1 MSARPV
7 LEENETNSKANGD
20 KRKKAGVSTPA
31 FIKQGRMASS
41 QETQQDS
48 GRDGRTYHAGHI
60 GSHGV
65 HQQVV

>member
-1 MSARPV
+1 MKLIRKQT
-7 LEENETNSKANGD
+7 ETNE
-20 KRKKAGVSTPA
+20 RRPEYTTPA
-31 FIKQGRMASS
+31 FVKQGRMASS